1 MCEDEYVR
9 AWVSERVC
17 KRQRVCEGKCD
28 GVECVC
34 KTVCV
39 KMSMGESVCVC
50 VKDRVCVKMSMG
62 EPVCV
67 WCWKEL

>member
-28 GVECVC
+28 GVECVGGET
-34 KTVCV
+34 KSCV
-39 KMSMGESVCVC
+39 SLNLALNGRLPFMYNE
-50 VKDRVCVKMSMG
+50 D
-62 EPVCV
+62 
-67 WCWKEL
+67 

>member
-50 VKDRVCVKMSMG
+50 V
-62 EPVCV
+62 
-67 WCWKEL
+67 